1 MSEKLWLIRTSKKQI
16 LGPVSREKVIE
27 LIEKGA
33 LVDKDEITRGN
44 GYWFQLREKDLLDKY
59 LYGDIVQEFNP
70 ISEAPD
76 ILTAPGAMKDGTGTI
91 DKIPGLEKSKPTPS
105 AAPVA
110 IDDETLIPGGDDL
123 EYPDMGT
130 SSSENP
136 SGEDEVK
143 VPDSDDLDYPDL
155 DISRP
160 DITMVVAAPKAP
172 APPVVEDQTT
182 VLTIDGEEVHIPS
195 SDDLEYPDMGDMGL
209 ESALPAPTE
218 DDLALNLEED
228 TIVMEPEP
236 QPEPEPEPEL
246 PTTPPPAEVAP
257 VVSLN
262 RKATPQSA
270 VAKALGQS
278 RNVVSQAPVVEEE
291 IDDELEE
298 DIEDDEE
305 LEDEDED
312 EDEFDAE
319 EDTDPER
326 QSPMQGRALKREV
339 RIKRTY
345 EAPARNDR
353 YLFVL
358 LALVLV
364 VLASGILY
372 YYSKILGKPLPFL
385 SEVFIP
391 SVQAQTMAPQSATPI
406 ETTNLSKKK
415 TLLIKTH

>member
-16 LGPVSREKVIE
+16 LGPVSRDKVIE

-76 ILTAPGAMKDGTGTI
+76 ILTAPGAMKEGTGTI
-91 DKIPGLEKSKPTPS
+91 DKIPGLEKSKPTPAS

-130 SSSENP
+130 TSSENP

-143 VPDSDDLDYPDL
+143 IPDSDDLDYPDL

-172 APPVVEDQTT
+172 TPPVVEDQTT
-182 VLTIDGEEVHIPS
+182 VLTVDGEEVHIPS
-195 SDDLEYPDMGDMGL
+195 SDDLEYPDMGDMGF
-209 ESALPAPTE
+209 ESALPAPSE
-218 DDLALNLEED
+218 DELALNLEEE

-236 QPEPEPEPEL
+236 QPEL
-246 PTTPPPAEVAP
+246 PTAPQPTEVAP

-270 VAKALGQS
+270 VAKALGQN
-278 RNVVSQAPVVEEE
+278 RNPVAQPSAVKAEIEEE
-291 IDDELEE
+291 HDDEVDEGFE
-298 DIEDDEE
+298 DEE
-305 LEDEDED
+305 ED
-312 EDEFDAE
+312 EDEFDSE

-326 QSPMQGRALKREV
+326 EAPMQGRATKREV

-391 SVQAQTMAPQSATPI
+391 SVQAQTLAPQSATPI
-406 ETTNLSKKK
+406 ETSNLSKKK
-415 TLLIKTH
+415 TLLIKTL